1 MNNAATAAA
10 ALAFAT
16 ILNGCSGSL
25 WPFGR
30 SSGGEANRI
39 PAGATEYACADGK
52 RLLVRF
58 NADGKSAWVFLPERE
73 FRLDQ
78 SGSGERFSNGV
89 TTLSL
94 TGDTAHLDSEGARQF
109 ADCKRK
115 SS

>member
-1 MNNAATAAA
+1 MTRASKLAAA
-10 ALAFAT
+10 FALAF
-16 ILNGCSGSL
+16 IVNGCSGSW

-30 SSGGEANRI
+30 SSGGEADRV
-39 PAGATEYACADGK
+39 PAGATEYTCAEGK

-58 NADGKSAWVFLPERE
+58 AADGKSAWVFLPERE

-78 SGSGERFSNGV
+78 SSSGERFSNGV

-94 TGDTAHLDSEGARQF
+94 SGDTVHLDSESTRQF